1 MKNIII
7 TVVLSIVVLLIAS
20 ICKINNYME
29 LKEIHNINV
38 EMEQAC
44 MYDNLHDNVTCD

>member
-7 TVVLSIVVLLIAS
+7 TVVLSIIVLLIVS
-20 ICKINNYME
+20 IGRVNNYME
-29 LKEIHNINV
+29 FKEIHKINV
-38 EMEQAC
+38 EMEKAC